1 MTDYREGG
9 LDAMYVGAGVL
20 VGALIACI
28 LVFA

>member
-1 MTDYREGG
+1 MKDYREGG
-9 LDAMYVGAGVL
+9 LDAMYVATGVL